1 MRRIYPGRELRIKGD
16 TGKIANSR
24 SLVVLGCLCFLVLA
38 LVHPVQAQK
47 SSGQINGTVFDQQ
60 GAALPDATITVTQIG
75 TGLTREVHSNQDGN
89 FSIPDLPAGLYR
101 LAASHDGFKEAIVGN
116 ITVNVSTIT
125 RQDVTMEVGAVGE
138 KVEIVASELNIE
150 SETGTV
156 GGVVNGEQV
165 RELPLNG
172 RSFVQLTQLQPGVSP
187 ANNFDSKN
195 KGLFSGVDF
204 SVNGNTTQ
212 SNLFL
217 IDGANNNDTGSNRTI
232 LLYPSIEAISEFTML
247 RNSFSPEYG
256 QASGAVISI
265 VTRGG
270 ENKFHGSL
278 FYFGRNDKLNAADY
292 FANRVGGSKDKLRR
306 NDFGG
311 SLGGPILRDKLFFFY
326 SQEWNKE
333 IRGQTRFGS
342 VPTLAERGGD
352 FSTPRFAPNGAR
364 CSGSA
369 IGNGRPGEATQ
380 IIPQADI
387 SPAGLQIV
395 RLFPEP
401 NIASPND
408 CNNWRESTN
417 SPIDFREEN
426 VRIDAR
432 VTKNNRLFGRYTQ
445 DHWSNPA
452 PILFS
457 AGLWGDDAFPG
468 VESSWQQPSKQA
480 AIKLS
485 STLGT
490 SAVNEVQFSYSANRI
505 NITPD
510 QGGDINEALTTAI
523 PGFFPESIKLNQGER
538 AHPTFWGGIAPFSTN
553 FGPDLWTAAPWKNS
567 LDIFSIR
574 DDFSK
579 VKGNH
584 ILKLGF
590 LYDWAA
596 KDEDSLGAA
605 ASESPQF
612 WGACCANNSGNY
624 LADILT
630 RGSRFGFNET
640 STQPVAL
647 TRYRNFETYVADT
660 WKVRPNLTLELG
672 ARYSYFPEP
681 FDAADKMT
689 SFDLRFYDPA
699 RPSSDF
705 CNGIVAVPGT
715 NPCEGI
721 PGQSTPAAGVNRAL
735 RENDKNTIAPRFGIA
750 WDPWGNGRTAI
761 RAGAGQFFQRERVS
775 IALGMVANAPFALS
789 IAGERTLDDN
799 GAGTFVI
806 SGAPGGAPSRS
817 TNPEALLPNAWQWN
831 LTVDQQ
837 LWKDAVLEVGY
848 VGNRALH
855 QLISYDANPV
865 LPQNRLA
872 AAFCNDGGCVNGFR
886 AAPNFGF
893 IAGFERSGSASYH
906 SLQTMF
912 KTRFFGRSQ
921 IQAAYTWSHSVGNA
935 ALDDSSGGASVNTR
949 VDAFNGRLDYGNT
962 GINRPHIFVLNSVIY
977 LPELKSSNGFV
988 RSALGGWEF
997 ATIYTASSGSSI
1009 TPRIPNGSIRYDTG
1023 LLDGDGNPIINNL
1036 SGGLAGVGSTQSNER
1051 PDRVSGVPCAIS
1063 SGEPFQLINPA
1074 AFTLVGA
1081 RIGEPGNASRG
1092 SCLGPGINNVDMS
1105 FYKNFTPGFLRRPF
1119 GEGARIQFRL
1129 EMFNAFNHT
1138 QFRADS
1144 LQNNMNINSGG
1155 TLIQCGSAPCS
1166 PTNNVITDFVRNG
1179 GFGQSGTTRGPREIQ
1194 YALKLIF

>member
-1 MRRIYPGRELRIKGD
+1 MSKADSCRNLAPEAREPGRVV
-16 TGKIANSR
+16 R
-24 SLVVLGCLCFLVLA
+24 SAGLWMLA
-38 LVHPVQAQK
+38 LVPCLLMLLALPAHAQK
-47 SSGQINGTVFDQQ
+47 SSGQITGEVVDPT
-60 GAALPDATITVTQIG
+60 GAALPETKVTVTQVG
-75 TGLTREVHSNQDGN
+75 TNLKRDVNTNQDGIY
-89 FSIPDLPAGLYR
+89 SVPDLPVGTYR
-101 LAASHDGFKEAIVGN
+101 VSATHGGFKE
-116 ITVNVSTIT
+116 TVVDGVMVSVSTTT
-125 RQDVTMEVGAVGE
+125 RQDFTLQVGE
-138 KVEIVASELNIE
+138 IGERVDITAEGVQIQQD
-150 SETGTV
+150 TGTV
-156 GGVVNGEQV
+156 GDVVTGEQV

-217 IDGANNNDTGSNRTI
+217 IDGANNNDTGSNRTV

-256 QASGAVISI
+256 QASGAIISI
-265 VTRGG
+265 ATRGG

-278 FYFGRNDKLNAADY
+278 FYFGRNDKLNASDF
-292 FANRVGGSKDKLRR
+292 FANRVAGPKDKLRR

-311 SLGGPILRDKLFFFY
+311 SLGGPIVKDRLFFFY
-326 SQEWNKE
+326 SQEFNKE

-342 VPTLAERGGD
+342 VPTLLERAGN
-352 FSTPRFAPNGAR
+352 FSQPRFAPGGVR
-364 CSGSA
+364 CSGAA
-369 IGNGRPGEATQ
+369 IGNGRPGEANQ
-380 IIPQADI
+380 IIPQANI
-387 SPAGLQIV
+387 SPAGLNIV

-426 VRIDAR
+426 IRIDAKL
-432 VTKNNRLFGRYTQ
+432 TENNRIFGRYTQ
-445 DHWSNPA
+445 DTWKNPA

-480 AIKLS
+480 AFKLS
-485 STLGT
+485 STLGN

-505 NITPD
+505 NITPEL
-510 QGGDINEALTTAI
+510 GGDINEALTTTV
-523 PGFFPESIKLNQGER
+523 PGFFPESVKLNEGRR
-538 AHPTFWGGIAPFSTN
+538 AHPTFWGGIAPFSSN
-553 FGPDLWTAAPWKNS
+553 FGPDLWTAAPWKNA
-567 LDIFSIR
+567 LDIYSIR

-579 VKGNH
+579 VTGNH
-584 ILKLGF
+584 TFKLGF
-590 LYDWAA
+590 LYDWAS

-630 RGSRFGFNET
+630 RGSRFGFSET
-640 STQPVAL
+640 STQPFAL
-647 TRYRNFETYVADT
+647 TRYRNFELYFGDT
-660 WKVRPNLTLELG
+660 WKARSNLTLELG

-681 FDAADKMT
+681 FDADDRMT

-699 RPSSDF
+699 KPASDF
-705 CNGIVAVPGT
+705 CNGLVVVPGT
-715 NPCEGI
+715 NPCAGL
-721 PGQSTPAAGVNRAL
+721 PGTSTPAQGVNRAL
-735 RENDKNTIAPRFGIA
+735 RENDKNAIAPRLGIA
-750 WDPWGNGRTAI
+750 WDPWSNGKTAL
-761 RAGAGQFFQRERVS
+761 RAGVGQFFQRERVS

-789 IAGERTLDDN
+789 IGGERTLDDN
-799 GAGTFVI
+799 GASTFVI
-806 SGAPGGAPSRS
+806 SGPPGGAPSRS

-837 LWKDAVLEVGY
+837 LWKDAVIQVGY

-855 QLISYDANPV
+855 QLISYDANQV
-865 LPQNRLA
+865 LPQNRVA
-872 AAFCNDGGCVNGFR
+872 AALCGGDGGCVNNLR
-886 AAPNFGF
+886 PARNYGF
-893 IAGFERSGSASYH
+893 IVGFERSGSANYH

-912 KTRFFGRSQ
+912 KTRIFGKSQ
-921 IQAAYTWSHSVGNA
+921 IQAAYTWSHSIGDA

-949 VDAFNGRLDYGNT
+949 TDTYDGSIDYGNT

-977 LPELKSSNGFV
+977 LPSFKGSNEFTKA
-988 RSALGGWEF
+988 ALGGWEF

-1009 TPRIPNGSIRYDTG
+1009 TPRVANGSVSNFQSAGISGTG
-1023 LLDGDGNPIINNL
+1023 T
-1036 SGGLAGVGSTQSNER
+1036 SQSNVR
-1051 PDRVSGVPCAIS
+1051 PNRVPGVPCTIDN
-1063 SGEPFQLINPA
+1063 GDPTQIINPA
-1074 AFTLVGA
+1074 AFTLIGTVVGT
-1081 RIGEPGNASRG
+1081 PGNAARG
-1092 SCLGPGINNVDMS
+1092 TCLGPGINNVDMS
-1105 FYKNFTPGFLRRPF
+1105 FYKNFTPGWLRRPF
-1119 GEGARIQFRL
+1119 GESARVQLRL

-1144 LQNNMNINSGG
+1144 LQNNMFVNTGG
-1155 TLIQCGSAPCS
+1155 NPVVCGNAPCS
-1166 PTNNVITDFVRNG
+1166 ATNRVVTGFVPNG
-1179 GFGQSGTTRGPREIQ
+1179 GFGRSGTTRGPREIQ
-1194 YALKLIF
+1194 YALKLNF

>member
-1 MRRIYPGRELRIKGD
+1 MSKAE
-16 TGKIANSR
+16 SCR
-24 SLVVLGCLCFLVLA
+24 SLAPEREQTRRGARAYGRALLA
-38 LVHPVQAQK
+38 LTPCLLLLLLALPAHAQK
-47 SSGQINGTVFDQQ
+47 SSGQITGSVVDQA
-60 GAALPDATITVTQIG
+60 GAALPEAKITVTQVG
-75 TGLTREVHSNQDGN
+75 TNLTREVNTNQDGIY
-89 FSIPDLPAGLYR
+89 SVPDLPAGTYR
-101 LAASHDGFKEAIVGN
+101 ISVTQGGFKETVAEGVIVN
-116 ITVNVSTIT
+116 ASTTT
-125 RQDVTMEVGAVGE
+125 RQDFALQVGAVGE
-138 KVEIVASELNIE
+138 RVDIVASDVQVQR
-150 SETGTV
+150 ETGTV
-156 GGVVNGEQV
+156 GDVVTGEQV

-187 ANNFDSKN
+187 ASNFDSKN

-217 IDGANNNDTGSNRTI
+217 IDGANNNDTGSNRTV
-232 LLYPSIEAISEFTML
+232 LLYPSIEAIGEFTML

-256 QASGAVISI
+256 QASGAIISI

-270 ENKFHGSL
+270 ENDFHGSL
-278 FYFGRNDKLNAADY
+278 FFFGRNDKLNAAD
-292 FANRVGGSKDKLRR
+292 FFSNRVGGTKDKLRR

-311 SLGGPILRDKLFFFY
+311 SLGGRIIKDRLFFFY
-326 SQEWNKE
+326 SQEFNKE

-342 VPTLAERGGD
+342 VPTLAERRGD
-352 FSTPRFAPNGAR
+352 FSQPRFAPNGAR
-364 CSGSA
+364 CSGAA
-369 IGNGRPGEATQ
+369 IGNGRPGSATQ
-380 IIPQADI
+380 IIPQANI
-387 SPAGLQIV
+387 SPAGLSIV

-426 VRIDAR
+426 VRIDYKI
-432 VTKNNRLFGRYTQ
+432 TENNRLFGRYTQ
-445 DHWSNPA
+445 DHWENPA

-468 VESSWQQPSKQA
+468 VESSWQQPSRQA
-480 AIKLS
+480 ALKLS
-485 STLGT
+485 STLGN

-505 NITPD
+505 NITPEL
-510 QGGDINEALTTAI
+510 GGDINEALSTSV
-523 PGFFPESIKLNQGER
+523 PGFFPESAKLNQGRR

-567 LDIFSIR
+567 LDIYSIR

-584 ILKLGF
+584 TFKMGF
-590 LYDWAA
+590 LYDRAA

-630 RGSRFGFNET
+630 RGSRFGFAET
-640 STQPVAL
+640 STQPIAL
-647 TRYRNFETYVADT
+647 TRYRNFELYFGDT

-681 FDAADKMT
+681 FDADDRMT
-689 SFDLRFYDPA
+689 SFDLRFYNPA
-699 RPSSDF
+699 RPASDF
-705 CNGIVAVPGT
+705 CNGLVVVPGT
-715 NPCEGI
+715 NPCAAF
-721 PGQSTPAAGVNRAL
+721 PGTSTPVAGVNRAL
-735 RENDKNTIAPRFGIA
+735 RENDKNALAPRLGIA
-750 WDPWGNGRTAI
+750 WDPWGNGKTAI
-761 RAGAGQFFQRERVS
+761 RAGVGQFFQRERVS

-789 IAGERTLDDN
+789 IGGERTLDDN
-799 GAGTFVI
+799 GANTFVI
-806 SGAPGGAPSRS
+806 SGPPGGAPSRAH
-817 TNPEALLPNAWQWN
+817 NPEALLPNAWQWN
-831 LTVDQQ
+831 LTVDQE

-855 QLISYDANPV
+855 QLISFDANQV

-872 AAFCNDGGCVNGFR
+872 AALCGGDGGCVNNLR
-886 AAPNFGF
+886 PARNFGF

-912 KTRFFGRSQ
+912 KTRFAGRSQ
-921 IQAAYTWSHSVGNA
+921 IQAAYTWSHSIGDA

-949 VDAFNGRLDYGNT
+949 TDTYDGRIDYGNT

-977 LPELKSSNGFV
+977 IDDLTGFKGSGGLTRAV
-988 RSALGGWEF
+988 FGGWEF

-1009 TPRIPNGSIRYDTG
+1009 TPRVANGSISNLQAGGFAGTG
-1023 LLDGDGNPIINNL
+1023 T
-1036 SGGLAGVGSTQSNER
+1036 SQSNVR
-1051 PDRVSGVPCAIS
+1051 PNRVAGVPCTIDN
-1063 SGEPFQLINPA
+1063 GDPTQIINPA
-1074 AFTLVGA
+1074 AFTLVGTVL
-1081 RIGEPGNASRG
+1081 GSPGNASRG

-1105 FYKNFTPGFLRRPF
+1105 FYKNFTPGWLRRPF
-1119 GEGARIQFRL
+1119 GEGARVQFRL

-1144 LQNNMNINSGG
+1144 LQNNMFLNTGG
-1155 TLIQCGSAPCS
+1155 NPVACGNAPCS
-1166 PTNNVITDFVRNG
+1166 ATNRVITSFVPNG
-1179 GFGQSGTTRGPREIQ
+1179 GFGRSGTTRGPREIQ
-1194 YALKLIF
+1194 YALKLVF

>member
-1 MRRIYPGRELRIKGD
+1 MRRVYPDEDRALRIKI
-16 TGKIANSR
+16 KKSMR
-24 SLVVLGCLCFLVLA
+24 SHIYLMLGCVCLLLPLA
-38 LVHPVQAQK
+38 SPVYAQK
-47 SSGQINGTVFDQQ
+47 SSGQVTGVVSDPN
-60 GAALPDATITVTQIG
+60 GAALPETTVTLTQTS
-75 TGLTREVHSNQDGN
+75 TGLSREVKTNQDGYYAV
-89 FSIPDLPAGLYR
+89 PDLPIGTYR
-101 LAASHDGFKEAIVGN
+101 LTVSRSGFKEAVVDR
-116 ITVNVSTIT
+116 ITVNVSTNT
-125 RQDVTMEVGAVGE
+125 RQDVTMQVGSLGE
-138 KVEIVASELNIE
+138 KVEVVASELQIE

-156 GGVVNGEQV
+156 GGVVTGEQV

-217 IDGANNNDTGSNRTI
+217 IDGANNNDTGSNRTV

-265 VTRGG
+265 ATRGG
-270 ENKFHGSL
+270 ENSFHGSL
-278 FYFGRNDKLNAADY
+278 FYFGRNDKLNAADF
-292 FANRVGGSKDKLRR
+292 FANRIGGSKDKLRR

-311 SLGGPILRDKLFFFY
+311 SIGGPIIKDRLFFFY

-342 VPTLAERGGD
+342 VPTLAERRGD
-352 FSTPRFAPNGAR
+352 FSTPRFAPNGTR
-364 CSGSA
+364 CSGAA
-369 IGNGRPGEATQ
+369 IANGRPGSDTQ
-380 IIPQADI
+380 IIPSAEL
-387 SPAGLQIV
+387 SPAGAEIV
-395 RLFPEP
+395 RIFPEP

-426 VRIDAR
+426 IRIDAQI
-432 VTKNNRLFGRYTQ
+432 TKNNRIFGRYTQ
-445 DHWSNPA
+445 DHWENPA

-457 AGLWGDDAFPG
+457 AGLWGDDAFPT

-480 AIKLS
+480 AVKLT

-523 PGFFPESIKLNQGER
+523 PGFFPESTKLNEGRR
-538 AHPTFWGGIAPFSTN
+538 AHPTFWGGIAPFGTN

-567 LDIFSIR
+567 LDIYSIR

-584 ILKLGF
+584 TFKLGF

-624 LADILT
+624 LADLLT
-630 RGSRFGFNET
+630 RGSRFGFAET
-640 STQPVAL
+640 STQPFAR
-647 TRYRNFETYVADT
+647 TRYRNFEIYFGDT

-672 ARYSYFPEP
+672 TRYSYFPEP
-681 FDAADKMT
+681 VDADDRMT
-689 SFDLRFYDPA
+689 SFDLRFYDPT

-715 NPCEGI
+715 NPCAGI
-721 PGQSTPAAGVNRAL
+721 PGQSTPVEGVNRAL
-735 RENDKNTIAPRFGIA
+735 RENDKNALAPRLGIA
-750 WDPWGNGRTAI
+750 WDPFSNGKTAI
-761 RAGAGQFFQRERVS
+761 RAGVGQFFQRERVS

-789 IAGERTLDDN
+789 IGGERTLDDN
-799 GAGTFVI
+799 GANTFVI

-831 LTVDQQ
+831 LTVDQE
-837 LWKDAVLEVGY
+837 LWKGAVLELGY

-855 QLISYDANPV
+855 QLISLDVNQV
-865 LPQNRLA
+865 LPQNREA
-872 AAFCNDGGCVNGFR
+872 AAFCGGDGGCVNALR
-886 AAPNFGF
+886 PASNFGF
-893 IAGFERSGSASYH
+893 IAGFERSGAASYH

-912 KTRFFGRSQ
+912 KTRF
-921 IQAAYTWSHSVGNA
+921 
-935 ALDDSSGGASVNTR
+935 
-949 VDAFNGRLDYGNT
+949 
-962 GINRPHIFVLNSVIY
+962 
-977 LPELKSSNGFV
+977 
-988 RSALGGWEF
+988 
-997 ATIYTASSGSSI
+997 
-1009 TPRIPNGSIRYDTG
+1009 
-1023 LLDGDGNPIINNL
+1023 
-1036 SGGLAGVGSTQSNER
+1036 
-1051 PDRVSGVPCAIS
+1051 
-1063 SGEPFQLINPA
+1063 
-1074 AFTLVGA
+1074 
-1081 RIGEPGNASRG
+1081 
-1092 SCLGPGINNVDMS
+1092 
-1105 FYKNFTPGFLRRPF
+1105 
-1119 GEGARIQFRL
+1119 
-1129 EMFNAFNHT
+1129 
-1138 QFRADS
+1138 
-1144 LQNNMNINSGG
+1144 
-1155 TLIQCGSAPCS
+1155 
-1166 PTNNVITDFVRNG
+1166 
-1179 GFGQSGTTRGPREIQ
+1179 
-1194 YALKLIF
+1194 

>member
-1 MRRIYPGRELRIKGD
+1 MRRVYPDEDRALRIKIN
-16 TGKIANSR
+16 KSMRLQIF
-24 SLVVLGCLCFLVLA
+24 LMLGCVCLLLPLA
-38 LVHPVQAQK
+38 SPVYAQK
-47 SSGQINGTVFDQQ
+47 SSGQVTGVVTDPN
-60 GAALPDATITVTQIG
+60 GAALPETTVTLTQTG
-75 TGLTREVHSNQDGN
+75 TGLSREVKTNQDGYYAV
-89 FSIPDLPAGLYR
+89 PDLPIGTYR
-101 LAASHDGFKEAIVGN
+101 LTVSRSGFKEAVVDR
-116 ITVNVSTIT
+116 ITVNVSTNT
-125 RQDVTMEVGAVGE
+125 RQDVTMQVGSLGE
-138 KVEIVASELNIE
+138 KVEVVASELQIE

-156 GGVVNGEQV
+156 GGVVTGEQV

-217 IDGANNNDTGSNRTI
+217 IDGANNNDTGSNRTV

-265 VTRGG
+265 ATRGG
-270 ENKFHGSL
+270 ENSFHGSL
-278 FYFGRNDKLNAADY
+278 FYFGRNDKLNAADF
-292 FANRVGGSKDKLRR
+292 FANRIGGSKDKLRR

-311 SLGGPILRDKLFFFY
+311 SIGGPIIKDRLFFFY

-342 VPTLAERGGD
+342 VPTLAERRGD
-352 FSTPRFAPNGAR
+352 FSTPRFAPNGTR
-364 CSGSA
+364 CSGAA
-369 IGNGRPGEATQ
+369 IGNGRPGSDTQ
-380 IIPQADI
+380 IIPSSEL
-387 SPAGLQIV
+387 SPAGAQIV
-395 RLFPEP
+395 RIFPEP

-426 VRIDAR
+426 IRIDAQI
-432 VTKNNRLFGRYTQ
+432 TKNNRIFGRYTQ
-445 DHWSNPA
+445 DHWENPA

-457 AGLWGDDAFPG
+457 AGLWGDDAFPT

-480 AIKLS
+480 AVKLT
-485 STLGT
+485 STLGN

-523 PGFFPESIKLNQGER
+523 PGFFPESIKLNEGRR
-538 AHPTFWGGIAPFSTN
+538 AHPTFWGGVAPYSTN

-567 LDIFSIR
+567 LDIYSIR

-579 VKGNH
+579 VTGNH
-584 ILKLGF
+584 TFKLGF

-624 LADILT
+624 LADLLT
-630 RGSRFGFNET
+630 RGSRFGFAET
-640 STQPVAL
+640 STQPFAR
-647 TRYRNFETYVADT
+647 TRYRNFELYFGDT

-672 ARYSYFPEP
+672 TRYSYFPEP
-681 FDAADKMT
+681 YDADDRMT
-689 SFDLRFYDPA
+689 SFDLRFYNPA

-715 NPCEGI
+715 NPCAGI
-721 PGQSTPAAGVNRAL
+721 PGQSTPAEGVNRAL
-735 RENDKNTIAPRFGIA
+735 RENDKNALAPRLGFA
-750 WDPWGNGRTAI
+750 WDPFSNGKTAI
-761 RAGAGQFFQRERVS
+761 RAGVGQFFQRERVS

-789 IAGERTLDDN
+789 IGGERTLDDN
-799 GAGTFVI
+799 GANTFVI

-831 LTVDQQ
+831 LTVDQE

-855 QLISYDANPV
+855 QLISVDVNQV
-865 LPQNRLA
+865 LPQNREA
-872 AAFCNDGGCVNGFR
+872 AAFCGGDGGCVNALR
-886 AAPNFGF
+886 PAPNFGF
-893 IAGFERSGSASYH
+893 IAGFERSGSATYH

-912 KTRFFGRSQ
+912 KTRIFGRSQ
-921 IQAAYTWSHSVGNA
+921 IQAAYTWSHSIGDA

-949 VDAFNGRLDYGNT
+949 TDTYNGRIDYGNT
-962 GINRPHIFVLNSVIY
+962 GINRPHIFVLNSVLY
-977 LPELKSSNGFV
+977 LPELKGSSGFV

-997 ATIYTASSGSSI
+997 ATIFTASSGSSI
-1009 TPRIPNGSIRYDTG
+1009 TPRVANGSIS
-1023 LLDGDGNPIINNL
+1023 NFQ
-1036 SGGLAGVGSTQSNER
+1036 SAGLAGTGTSQSNVR
-1051 PDRVSGVPCAIS
+1051 PNRVPGVPCTIDG
-1063 SGEPFQLINPA
+1063 GEPFQLLNPA
-1074 AFTLVGA
+1074 AFTLVGT
-1081 RIGEPGNASRG
+1081 RVGTPGNASRG

-1105 FYKNFTPGFLRRPF
+1105 FYKNFNPSWLRKPF
-1119 GEGARIQFRL
+1119 GEGARVQLRL
-1129 EMFNAFNHT
+1129 ELFNAFNHT

-1144 LQNNMNINSGG
+1144 LQNNVFINTGG
-1155 TLIQCGSAPCS
+1155 NPVFCGSEVCGPS
-1166 PTNNVITDFVRNG
+1166 NPNRVVTSFTPNG

-1194 YALKLIF
+1194 YALKLVF

>member
-1 MRRIYPGRELRIKGD
+1 MREIHPEQLPIPSNAP
-16 TGKIANSR
+16 TGKRVRSR
-24 SLVVLGCLCFLVLA
+24 IQLVLGCLCVLLLA
-38 LVHPVQAQK
+38 APIYAQK
-47 SSGQINGTVFDQQ
+47 HAGQITGTVLDPN
-60 GAALPDATITVTQIG
+60 GAALPDTVVTVTQIG
-75 TGLTREVHSNQDGN
+75 TGLSREVKSNQDGN
-89 FSIPDLPAGLYR
+89 YTVADLPNGVYR
-101 LAASHDGFKEAIVGN
+101 ISATASGFKEAIVDKV
-116 ITVNVSTIT
+116 TVNIATTT
-125 RQDVTMEVGAVGE
+125 RQDLNMEVGSVDQ
-138 KVEIVASELNIE
+138 KVEIVATEVQIE
-150 SETGTV
+150 SQTGAV
-156 GGVVNGEQV
+156 SGVVTGEQV

-217 IDGANNNDTGSNRTI
+217 IDGANNNDTGSNRTV

-265 VTRGG
+265 ATRGG
-270 ENKFHGSL
+270 QNDFHGSL
-278 FYFGRNDKLNAADY
+278 FYFGRNDKLNAADF
-292 FANRVGGSKDKLRR
+292 FANRVGGTKDKLRR
-306 NDFGG
+306 NDFGF
-311 SLGGPILRDKLFFFY
+311 SIGGPIIKDRLFFFY

-342 VPTLAERGGD
+342 VPTLAERAGD
-352 FSTPRFAPNGAR
+352 FSAPRFAPNGTR
-364 CSGSA
+364 CSGPA

-380 IIPQADI
+380 IIPQADL

-395 RLFPEP
+395 RIFPEP
-401 NIASPND
+401 NITSPND

-426 VRIDAR
+426 VRIDYQ
-432 VTKNNRLFGRYTQ
+432 VTNNHHIFGRYTQ
-445 DHWSNPA
+445 DTWKNPA

-457 AGLWGDDAFPG
+457 AGLWGDDAFPT

-480 AIKLS
+480 AFKLT

-490 SAVNEVQFSYSANRI
+490 SAVNEVQFSYSGNRI

-523 PGFFPESIKLNQGER
+523 PGFFPESIKLNEGQR

-567 LDIFSIR
+567 LDIYSIR

-579 VKGNH
+579 IKGNH
-584 ILKLGF
+584 AFKLGF
-590 LYDWAA
+590 LYDRAS

-630 RGSRFGFNET
+630 RGSRFGFAET
-640 STQPVAL
+640 STQPFAL
-647 TRYRNFETYVADT
+647 TRYRNFELYFGDT

-681 FDAADKMT
+681 FDAEDKMT
-689 SFDLRFYDPA
+689 SFDLRFYDPS
-699 RPSSDF
+699 RPASDF

-715 NPCEGI
+715 NPCEGL
-721 PGQSTPAAGVNRAL
+721 PGTSTPTPGVNRAL
-735 RENDKNTIAPRFGIA
+735 RANDKNALAPRLGIA
-750 WDPWGNGRTAI
+750 WDPWGDGKTAI
-761 RAGAGQFFQRERVS
+761 RAGIGQFFQRERVS

-789 IAGERTLDDN
+789 IGGERTLDDN
-799 GAGTFVI
+799 GDDTFVI
-806 SGAPGGAPSRS
+806 SGAPGGAPSRA
-817 TNPEALLPNAWQWN
+817 TNPEALLPNSWQWN
-831 LTVDQQ
+831 LTVDRE

-855 QLISYDANPV
+855 QLISLDVNQV
-865 LPQNRLA
+865 LPQHRIA
-872 AAFCNDGGCVNGFR
+872 AAFCPDAGCVNSFR
-886 AAPNFGF
+886 PASNFGF
-893 IAGFERSGSASYH
+893 IAGFERSGSANYH

-912 KTRFFGRSQ
+912 KTRIFGKSQ
-921 IQAAYTWSHSVGNA
+921 IQVAYTWSHSLGDA

-949 VDAFNGRLDYGNT
+949 TDTYNGRIDYGNT
-962 GINRPHIFVLNSVIY
+962 GINRPHIFVVNSVLY
-977 LPELKSSNGFV
+977 LPELKQSNGFV

-997 ATIYTASSGSSI
+997 ATIYTASSGSSVV
-1009 TPRIPNGSIRYDTG
+1009 PRVANGSIS
-1023 LLDGDGNPIINNL
+1023 NL
-1036 SGGLAGVGSTQSNER
+1036 QSGGLAGTGTSQSNVR
-1051 PDRVSGVPCAIS
+1051 PNRVPGVPCTIDT
-1063 SGEPFQLINPA
+1063 GEPFQIINPA

-1081 RIGEPGNASRG
+1081 VIGEPGDAARG

-1105 FYKNFTPGFLRRPF
+1105 FYKNFTPSWLRRPF
-1119 GEGARIQFRL
+1119 GEGARVQLRL
-1129 EMFNAFNHT
+1129 EMFNAFNHA

-1144 LQNNMNINSGG
+1144 LQNNMFVNTGG
-1155 TLIQCGSAPCS
+1155 NPVLCGAEPCS
-1166 PTNNVITDFVRNG
+1166 PTNRVITSFVPNG
-1179 GFGQSGTTRGPREIQ
+1179 GFGRSGTTRGPREIQ

>member
-1 MRRIYPGRELRIKGD
+1 MRKVDSCRTLAPKRKVAGPCE
-16 TGKIANSR
+16 R
-24 SLVVLGCLCFLVLA
+24 SARLLLLA
-38 LVHPVQAQK
+38 LAPCLLLLLALPANAQK
-47 SSGQINGTVFDQQ
+47 SSGQITGEVVDQN
-60 GAALPDATITVTQIG
+60 GAALPNAKVAVTQIG
-75 TGLTREVHSNQDGN
+75 TNLRREVNTNQDGIY
-89 FSIPDLPAGLYR
+89 SVPDLPIGAYR
-101 LAASHDGFKEAIVGN
+101 VSATQGGFKETVVEGVV
-116 ITVNVSTIT
+116 VNVSTTT
-125 RQDVTMEVGAVGE
+125 RQDFTMQVGAVGE
-138 KVEIVASELNIE
+138 RVDIIADVVQIQQESGAVGDIV
-150 SETGTV
+150 T
-156 GGVVNGEQV
+156 GEQV

-232 LLYPSIEAISEFTML
+232 LLYPSIEAISEFKML

-256 QASGAVISI
+256 QASGAIISI
-265 VTRGG
+265 ATRGG

-278 FYFGRNDKLNAADY
+278 FFFGRNDKLNASDF
-292 FANRVGGSKDKLRR
+292 FANRVGGAKDKLRR

-311 SLGGPILRDKLFFFY
+311 SLGGPIIKDRLFFFY
-326 SQEWNKE
+326 SQEFNKE

-342 VPTLAERGGD
+342 VPTVAERRGD
-352 FSTPRFAPNGAR
+352 FSQPRFAPGGVR
-364 CSGSA
+364 CSGGA
-369 IGNGRPGEATQ
+369 IGNGRPGSTTQ

-387 SPAGLQIV
+387 SPAGLAIV
-395 RLFPEP
+395 RLYPEP

-408 CNNWRESTN
+408 CNNWRQSTN

-426 VRIDAR
+426 IRIDYKI
-432 VTKNNRLFGRYTQ
+432 TENNRMFGRYTQ
-445 DHWSNPA
+445 DTWKNPA

-480 AIKLS
+480 AFKLS
-485 STLGT
+485 TTLGN

-510 QGGDINEALTTAI
+510 QGGDINEALTAAV
-523 PGFFPESIKLNQGER
+523 PGFFPESGKLNSGNR
-538 AHPTFWGGIAPFSTN
+538 AHPTFWGGIAPYSSN
-553 FGPDLWTAAPWKNS
+553 FGPDLWTAAPWKNA
-567 LDIFSIR
+567 LDIYSIR

-579 VKGNH
+579 VTGNH
-584 ILKLGF
+584 TFKTGF

-605 ASESPQF
+605 SSESPQF

-630 RGSRFGFNET
+630 RGSRFGFSET
-640 STQPVAL
+640 STQPIAL
-647 TRYRNFETYVADT
+647 TRYRNFEIYFGDT

-681 FDAADKMT
+681 YDANDRMT
-689 SFDLRFYDPA
+689 SFDLRFYNPSRPA
-699 RPSSDF
+699 SDF
-705 CNGIVAVPGT
+705 CNGIVVVPGT
-715 NPCEGI
+715 NPCAGI
-721 PGQSTPAAGVNRAL
+721 AGVSTPTEGVNRAL
-735 RENDKNTIAPRFGIA
+735 RANDKNALAPRLGFA
-750 WDPWGNGRTAI
+750 WDPRGDSKTVI
-761 RAGAGQFFQRERVS
+761 RGGVGQFFQRERVS

-789 IAGERTLDDN
+789 IGGERTLDDN
-799 GAGTFVI
+799 GANTFFI

-831 LTVDQQ
+831 LTVGRQ
-837 LWKDAVLEVGY
+837 LWKEAVLEVGY

-855 QLISYDANPV
+855 QLISLDINQV
-865 LPQNRLA
+865 LPQNRVA
-872 AAFCNDGGCVNGFR
+872 AALCPDAGCVNNFR
-886 AAPNFGF
+886 PASNFGF
-893 IAGFERSGSASYH
+893 IAGFERSGSANYH

-912 KTRFFGRSQ
+912 KTRLFGKSQ
-921 IQAAYTWSHSVGNA
+921 IQAAYTWSHSIGDA

-949 VDAFNGRLDYGNT
+949 TDTYDGSIDYGNT

-977 LPELKSSNGFV
+977 LPEFKGSNGLMQ
-988 RSALGGWEF
+988 SALGGWEF

-1009 TPRIPNGSIRYDTG
+1009 TPRIANGSIS
-1023 LLDGDGNPIINNL
+1023 NL
-1036 SGGLAGVGSTQSNER
+1036 QSGGLAGTGTSQSNVR
-1051 PDRVSGVPCAIS
+1051 PNRVAGVPCTINT
-1063 SGEPFQLINPA
+1063 GEPFQLINPA
-1074 AFTLVGA
+1074 AFTLVGTV
-1081 RIGEPGNASRG
+1081 IGSPGNASRG

-1105 FYKNFTPGFLRRPF
+1105 FYKNFTPSWLQKPL
-1119 GEGARIQFRL
+1119 GEAARVQLRL

-1144 LQNNMNINSGG
+1144 LQNNMFLNTGG
-1155 TLIQCGSAPCS
+1155 NPVVCGNAPCS
-1166 PTNNVITDFVRNG
+1166 ATNRTVTDFTPNG
-1179 GFGQSGTTRGPREIQ
+1179 GFGRSGTTRGPREIQ
-1194 YALKLIF
+1194 YALKLVF